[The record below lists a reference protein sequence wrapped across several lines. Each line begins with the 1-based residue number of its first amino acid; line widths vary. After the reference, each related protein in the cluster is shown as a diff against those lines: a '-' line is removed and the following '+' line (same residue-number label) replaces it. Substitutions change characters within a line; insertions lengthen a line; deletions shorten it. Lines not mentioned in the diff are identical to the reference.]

1 MPRFFWGNSL
11 TEYTVVVFHPAP
23 KLYPITLQV
32 VSLMKSLIGKNV
44 FLKSLVLVGLAAAI
58 PAVAGDAA
66 AGKVLTTACA
76 ACHGADGNSMAPN
89 FPKLAGQSE
98 KYLVKQML
106 DIKDGQL
113 RAVPEM
119 AGQMDSLGKA
129 DIENIAAYYSSKTMS
144 LSGAK
149 NDAEL
154 LALGEKIYRAG
165 NKEAGVPACIGC
177 HSPTGAGNAPAGFPL
192 LGGQHADYVA
202 KQLKD
207 FRTGAEYADKG
218 RRNDG
223 DIRIMRDG
231 VARMSE
237 REIEAVS
244 NYISGL
250 H

>member
-1 MPRFFWGNSL
+1 MRPVQSGFMCEARNVS
-11 TEYTVVVFHPAP
+11 TS
-23 KLYPITLQV
+23 KLQPIGCDV
-32 VSLMKSLIGKNV
+32 LMKSLIGK
-44 FLKSLVLVGLAAAI
+44 SLIVLGLGLVATMPAI
-58 PAVAGDAA
+58 AGDAA
-66 AGKVLTTACA
+66 AGKALTTACA

-98 KYLVKQML
+98 KYLVKQME
-106 DIKDGQL
+106 DIKEGKL
-113 RAVPEM
+113 RVVPEM
-119 AGQMDSLGKA
+119 TGQLTNLSKTDM
-129 DIENIAAYYSSKTMS
+129 ENIAAYFSSQTMG

-149 NDAEL
+149 DDKEL

-165 NKEAGVPACIGC
+165 NKDVGVPACIGC
-177 HSPTGAGNAPAGFPL
+177 HSPTGAGNAPAGFPR

-207 FRTGAEYADKG
+207 FRAGAEYTDKG

-231 VARMSE
+231 VARMSD
-237 REIEAVS
+237 REVEAVA